1 MKKKISILICIAMS
15 FSTTYSQS
23 SEDKYD
29 AINDYLRVL
38 VKDTTKTIM
47 IVKEKIGPNE
57 TLRLFSGGKLND
69 IPFNRVN
76 GIQERLGGVLEPLY
90 DENDF
95 QKMRKKYQD
104 DKNEGRYGFSKNTN
118 WEASDFKLKNIY
130 IESHDIIMFKK
141 ERALPLYKYETLLIA
156 LSDPIY
162 YKNRDYLVMAIATQK
177 SNPLYSPKYYVIV
190 MKKTNKKW
198 QEIQRGE
205 QYWFD

>member
-1 MKKKISILICIAMS
+1 MKKNIFVLLIMICVTAM
-15 FSTTYSQS
+15 YPQLKN
-23 SEDKYD
+23 DKYD
-29 AINDYLRVL
+29 GINTHLSLIVR
-38 VKDTTKTIM
+38 DTTKTVM
-47 IVKEKIGPNE
+47 IIKEKISANQ
-57 TLRLFSGGKLND
+57 TLKLFAEGKLND
-69 IPFNRVN
+69 APFNRKN
-76 GIQERLGGVLEPLY
+76 GTQIREAGILEPLY

-130 IESHDIIMFKK
+130 IESHDTIMFKK

>member
-1 MKKKISILICIAMS
+1 MKKNIFVLLIMICVTAM
-15 FSTTYSQS
+15 YPQLKN
-23 SEDKYD
+23 DKYD
-29 AINDYLRVL
+29 GINTHLSLIVR
-38 VKDTTKTIM
+38 DTTKTVM
-47 IVKEKIGPNE
+47 IIKEKISANQ
-57 TLRLFSGGKLND
+57 TLKLFAEGKLND
-69 IPFNRVN
+69 APFNRKN
-76 GIQERLGGVLEPLY
+76 GTQIREAGILEPLY

-130 IESHDIIMFKK
+130 IEPHDTIMFKK

-162 YKNRDYLVMAIATQK
+162 YKNRDYLVMAIAIQK